1 MRVWLRSTPDAIGLD
16 CDVVPREALASVLAL
31 DAAAV
36 EVHARCEQALSQ
48 AQARAQTL
56 IEEAQQQ
63 AEAIL
68 HDARQKAER
77 SARLGYAAGLRRQ
90 LDEWNESGLRH
101 AFAAET
107 AAHRHVSA
115 WLRLWRA
122 PASTSSSDTIP
133 RRCMRVRRRPW
144 KVPWT
149 RPKPCA

>member
-68 HDARQKAER
+68 HDARQR
-77 SARLGYAAGLRRQ
+77 PS
-90 LDEWNESGLRH
+90 
-101 AFAAET
+101 
-107 AAHRHVSA
+107 AAHA
-115 WLRLWRA
+115 
-122 PASTSSSDTIP
+122 
-133 RRCMRVRRRPW
+133 
-144 KVPWT
+144 
-149 RPKPCA
+149 